1 MVTAPSDVASTGQD
15 AVPVPVPVPQHLAAR
30 EQRLS
35 MSVGVLLSLAVHVV
49 LLLIVLNN
57 NTGLG
62 DLERLPIFL
71 VEWIDAPENTRDIRD
86 AETENPAEETSIR
99 ERVQPPG
106 ASAAPKP
113 ADDAI
118 ALAAAPRRFDPAS
131 IDPPKLLVDDEPVAT
146 IRPLE
151 DAELPTPPVE
161 RVRPEPRRVELAPLQ
176 QLALQQRM
184 LEAVESLR
192 DGTSSEV
199 SWVDEGREYQAK
211 LTRDP
216 SIGSMELEHV
226 QVDVSTSTASGARMR
241 TQLTL
246 KRLAFSQFSQ
256 IVDRWDPQVQLHD
269 DVVVGRFHSN
279 TPFYIGLDSSA
290 TPTFSGKV
298 TTAARGFRIG
308 LNEKRRKRE
317 DMFQGG
323 LQTFTGRIEL
333 PKEARPFFGQP
344 TDSDAHVHTFAED
357 AYIVFQPEGRY
368 SWRSRSSDV
377 DQVASYPPD
386 EPAYFVGA
394 KGVTLN
400 VKGTI
405 DGKVLVYSPERIV
418 IEGSLLYAA
427 DPRADSDSDDFLGL
441 VSDKYVE
448 IARPY
453 VTGRGDLNINGAIF
467 ARRRFSVRDID
478 FGRRALLSIYGSLT
492 AGTISATEPRYATK
506 IEFDPRFDR
515 LRPPG
520 FPATNRFEVARAPE
534 AWTESEEHASL

>member
-1 MVTAPSDVASTGQD
+1 LVTAPSDVASIQQH
-15 AVPVPVPVPQHLAAR
+15 AANEPQHDAAR
-30 EQRLS
+30 EHRLS
-35 MSVGVLLSLAVHVV
+35 MSMGIVLSVAVHLL

-62 DLERLPIFL
+62 DLERLPVLL
-71 VEWIDAPENTRDIRD
+71 VEWIDEPESTRDIRES
-86 AETENPAEETSIR
+86 ETKNPVEDSAIR
-99 ERVQPPG
+99 ERVAPPSD
-106 ASAAPKP
+106 SAAPQP
-113 ADDAI
+113 AQHTA
-118 ALAAAPRRFDPAS
+118 ALAAAPRHFDAAS
-131 IDPPKLLVDDEPVAT
+131 IDPPTLLIEEDAAAEVP
-146 IRPLE
+146 PLE
-151 DAELPTPPVE
+151 DAQIPTPPVE
-161 RVRPEPRRVELAPLQ
+161 RIKSEPRRIDLAPLQ

-211 LTRDP
+211 LMRDP
-216 SIGSMELEHV
+216 SVGSMELEHV
-226 QVDVSTSTASGARMR
+226 QVDISTASPSGARMR

-256 IVDRWDPQVQLHD
+256 MVDRWDPQVQLHD
-269 DVVVGRFHSN
+269 DVVIGRFHSN
-279 TPFYIGLDSSA
+279 SPFYIGLDSTA

-308 LNEKRRKRE
+308 LNEKRRRRE

-344 TDSDAHVHTFAED
+344 IDNDAHVHTFGED
-357 AYIVFQPEGRY
+357 AYILFQPEGRY
-368 SWRSRSSDV
+368 SWRSRSSDNV
-377 DQVASYPPD
+377 ESASYPAD
-386 EPAYFVGA
+386 EPAYFVAA

-418 IEGSLLYAA
+418 IEGSLLYAS
-427 DPRADSDSDDFLGL
+427 DPRSDSDSDDFLGL

-453 VTGRGDLNINGAIF
+453 VTGRGDLNIQAAIF
-467 ARRRFSVRDID
+467 ARRRFNVRDID

-492 AGTISATEPRYATK
+492 AGTLSATEPRYATK

-520 FPATNRFEVARAPE
+520 FPATNRFEVASSAE